1 MDLISLVTDKTTLTF
16 SASRFARRNE
26 RALEEKMYLR
36 LLLVALS
43 IEANAAEER
52 LESCSMSWRLK
63 ADVRTYSCD

>member
-1 MDLISLVTDKTTLTF
+1 MDLISLVTDKTTLMF

-52 LESCSMSWRLK
+52 
-63 ADVRTYSCD
+63 